1 MSEDVSAM
9 IRVGVT
15 VILVAA
21 LVAVVLNLL
30 VIAQSTMSSGMSK
43 LQSGVSQISLQEFS
57 SYNQKKVS
65 GIEVSSALTL
75 YSGRD
80 IAILVATNSCIDASG
95 KVTKFYNYGALIN
108 TGAAAGGGTGTGTS
122 ATTPTVTPSDTT
134 ATSGVWRADS
144 GDSYWTGEYS
154 FKDTNSGIINTYG
167 NTKKTTIS
175 GDEYI
180 LPSGKFFAELIK
192 NKTGEI
198 IGITF
203 TQQK

>member
-65 GIEVSSALTL
+65 GIEVASALTL

-80 IAILVATNSCIDASG
+80 IAILVAPNSQVDATTG
-95 KVTKFYNYGALIN
+95 NANKFYNYGALIK
-108 TGAAAGGGTGTGTS
+108 GATASGGGGST
-122 ATTPTVTPSDTT
+122 DT
-134 ATSGVWRADS
+134 ATPEVAVASAGATDGLRKANE
-144 GDSYWTGEYS
+144 GDSYWTAEYDFADES
-154 FKDTNSGIINTYG
+154 SGRINTYG

-175 GDEYI
+175 GKEYI
-180 LPSGKFFAELIK
+180 LPSGKFFAELVK
-192 NKTGEI
+192 NETGEI